1 MKKYKDLIKN
11 IGVLT
16 LSNFGSKILSF
27 LLVPLYTSI
36 LTTEEYGNF
45 DFITVTI
52 SLLIPILTLNI
63 TEAALRFLLDKKNN
77 QKDIFEICLKTIIIS
92 IFILLIFVIVNRYLN
107 IIPILNVY
115 NIFFVIYY
123 IVSLN
128 YEWAQNFTRGL
139 DKLSNIAIGGIIN
152 SIFILF
158 LNILFL
164 VIFKLGLKGY
174 FLANIIA
181 NIIATS
187 YLLISINIKQYIKFD
202 TINVFCVS
210 NKRLKKEM
218 LKYSKPLM
226 VNSIGWWIN
235 NVSDRYIVTYILGV
249 AENGIYSVAYKIP
262 SILSIIQ
269 SIFNQAWAIT
279 AVKTFDKN
287 DEDRFFES
295 IYVSYNFLMVCWCSI
310 LIILTK
316 FLASILYKNEFYNAW
331 KYMPFLMISIVF
343 SAISGLLGGIF
354 SAVKNSKMMSVS
366 TMVGAIINI
375 ILNFFLI
382 HIVGTIGAAIST
394 AISCCIVWII
404 RMIRS

>member
-92 IFILLIFVIVNRYLN
+92 IFILLILVIVNRYLN

-139 DKLSNIAIGGIIN
+139 DKLSNIAIGSIIN

-382 HIVGTIGAAIST
+382 HIVGTIGVAIST

>member
-36 LTTEEYGNF
+36 LTTEEYGKF

-63 TEAALRFLLDKKNN
+63 TEAALRFLLDKKNAP
-77 QKDIFEICLKTIIIS
+77 KDIFEICLKTIIIS
-92 IFILLIFVIVNRYLN
+92 IFILLIFVIVNQYLN

-181 NIIATS
+181 NIISTG
-187 YLLISINIKQYIKFD
+187 YLLISTNIKQYIKFD

-226 VNSIGWWIN
+226 LNSIGWWIN

-295 IYVSYNFLMVCWCSI
+295 IYVSYNFLMVCCCSI